1 MTHKLNSLVKFG
13 IGLLLAGSASLLLV
27 GCDKAPGNNAASGSQ
42 DHLARIKSA
51 GELKVGLEGDW
62 QPFSFHDEKDKL
74 VGYDVEVAQN
84 LAKKLGV
91 KVKIVEGPWDGLF
104 AGMDSGRYDL
114 VINGVDITP
123 ERAKT
128 YDFSTPYAYDRT
140 VLITRS
146 DNNDIHS
153 FNDLK
158 GKTTANSI
166 GSTYQEI
173 GEKYGAKVSG
183 VDTLAET
190 LQMVKNKQVQATI
203 NASTSF
209 GDYMKH
215 RPDEPLKIAATKGKA
230 TEYAIPLKK
239 GADNAS
245 LKKAVDNALQEMK
258 NDGTLSKLS
267 VKYFGSDLTTPN

>member
-140 VLITRS
+140 VLITRF

-183 VDTLAET
+183 VDTLVET

>member
-1 MTHKLNSLVKFG
+1 MTHKLNSLVKFD

-140 VLITRS
+140 VLITRF

-215 RPDEPLKIAATKGKA
+215 RPDEPLKIAATMDKA
-230 TEYAIPLKK
+230 TEYAIPMKK

-245 LKKAVDNALQEMK
+245 LKKAIDNALQEMK
-258 NDGTLSKLS
+258 SDGTLSKLS
-267 VKYFGSDLTTPN
+267 VKYFSSDLTKPN

>member
-1 MTHKLNSLVKFG
+1 MTHNFRLLMKFG
-13 IGLLLAGSASLLLV
+13 LGLFLAGSASLMLV
-27 GCDKAPGNNAASGSQ
+27 GCDKAPSRNSASASQ
-42 DHLARIKSA
+42 DHLARIKSS

-62 QPFSFHDEKDKL
+62 QPFSFHNEKDQL

-91 KVKIVEGPWDGLF
+91 KAKIVEGPWDGLF
-104 AGMDSGRYDL
+104 AGMDTGRYDL
-114 VINGVDITP
+114 VINGVDVTP
-123 ERAKT
+123 DRAKT

-166 GSTYQEI
+166 GSTCQEI

-190 LQMVKNKQVQATI
+190 LQMVKNRQVQATI
-203 NASTSF
+203 NASTSY

-215 RPDEPLKIAATKGKA
+215 RPDEPLKIAATMDKV
-230 TEYAIPLKK
+230 TEYAIPMKK
-239 GADNAS
+239 GEDNAS
-245 LKKAVDNALQEMK
+245 LKKAIDNALQEMK

-267 VKYFGSDLTTPN
+267 VKYFGADLTKPN

>member
-128 YDFSTPYAYDRT
+128 YDFSTPYAYGRT
-140 VLITRS
+140 VLITRF

-215 RPDEPLKIAATKGKA
+215 RPDEPLKIAATMDKA
-230 TEYAIPLKK
+230 TEYAIPMKK

-245 LKKAVDNALQEMK
+245 LKKAIDNALQEMK
-258 NDGTLSKLS
+258 SDGTLSKLS
-267 VKYFGSDLTTPN
+267 VKYFSSDLTKPN

>member
-140 VLITRS
+140 VLITRF